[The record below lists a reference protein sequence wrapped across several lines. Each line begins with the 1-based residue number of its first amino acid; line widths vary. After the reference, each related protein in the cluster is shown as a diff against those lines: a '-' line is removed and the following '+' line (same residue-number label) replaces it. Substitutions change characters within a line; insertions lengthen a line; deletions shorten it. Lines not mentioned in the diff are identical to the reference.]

1 MRTFLTFI
9 PRSFLTRIFLTLIF
23 LSPSLWSG
31 LAFAQDPGMQAAQ
44 QAQMAAQLATQQ
56 ANDQMMQ
63 AAQQANNQAM
73 QNAQQATQSGP
84 QCYRCFAAM
93 PKFSVKAGK
102 YSRPLTIKM
111 RDASRGAVIYY
122 TTDGWTPTG
131 SSIRYRG
138 PISITSTT
146 SIQAIAISSLGGR
159 SRVATAV
166 YTLNGVPPATADVP
180 VSAGASTA
188 ALGADSSSSPNGS
201 LLLARGTAV
210 PLAFGTDVSS
220 KTADVGDKIALT
232 LAEDL
237 KAGNMIVARKGAP
250 ATAIV
255 TEVDKNGMGGMPGE
269 VFFEADS
276 MQVGNMTIKLH
287 GGAAKE
293 GQDKVG
299 KAIGLMFIPGA
310 PVGVFVHGKD
320 AEIKPGAVFTAF
332 VDADTLLPPAN

>member
-9 PRSFLTRIFLTLIF
+9 PRNF
-23 LSPSLWSG
+23 LSLVFSPLILG
-31 LAFAQDPGMQAAQ
+31 LHFLAPNIWPCAAFAQDPGMQAAQ

-73 QNAQQATQSGP
+73 QNAQLASQSTP

-93 PKFSVKAGK
+93 PKFSVKSGK
-102 YSRPLTIKM
+102 YSRPLTVKI

-122 TTDGWTPTG
+122 TTDGWTPTAA
-131 SSIRYRG
+131 SIRYRG
-138 PISITSTT
+138 PITVTSTT
-146 SIQAIAISSLGGR
+146 AIQAIAISSLGGR
-159 SRVATAV
+159 SRVAAAV
-166 YTLNGVPPATADVP
+166 YTLNGVPVAT
-180 VSAGASTA
+180 SALASTA
-188 ALGADSSSSPNGS
+188 APGADLASPSNGN
-201 LLLARGTAV
+201 LVLACGTAV
-210 PLAFGTDVSS
+210 PLAFGADVSS

-237 KAGNMIVARKGAP
+237 KAGNVIVAKKGAP
-250 ATAIV
+250 ASATV

-276 MQVGNMTIKLH
+276 LQAGNMTIKLH

-320 AEIKPGAVFTAF
+320 AVIQPGAVFTAF
-332 VDADTLLPPAN
+332 VDADTSLPPAN

>member
-9 PRSFLTRIFLTLIF
+9 PRSFLTLIF
-23 LSPSLWSG
+23 LVLIFLAPSLWSG

-44 QAQMAAQLATQQ
+44 QAQMAAQQATQQ

-73 QNAQQATQSGP
+73 QNAQQAAQSGP

-93 PKFSVKAGK
+93 PKFSVKSGK
-102 YSRPLTIKM
+102 YSGPLTIKM

-122 TTDGWTPTG
+122 TIDGWTPTG
-131 SSIRYRG
+131 ASIRYRG
-138 PISITSTT
+138 PITITSTT
-146 SIQAIAISSLGGR
+146 SLQAIAISSLGGR
-159 SRVATAV
+159 SRVTAAV
-166 YTLNGVPPATADVP
+166 YTLNGVPAVAANAP
-180 VSAGASTA
+180 VSAGASTT
-188 ALGADSSSSPNGS
+188 ALGADLSSPSNGN

-210 PLAFGTDVSS
+210 PLAFGADVNS

-237 KAGNMIVARKGAP
+237 KAGNVVVARKGTP
-250 ATAIV
+250 ATATV

-269 VFFEADS
+269 IFFEADS
-276 MQVGNMTIKLH
+276 LQAGGMTVKLH

-332 VDADTLLPPAN
+332 VDGDTLLPPAN

>member
-9 PRSFLTRIFLTLIF
+9 PCNFSSLIF
-23 LSPSLWSG
+23 LVLIFLAPSLWSC

-44 QAQMAAQLATQQ
+44 QAQMAAQIATQQ

-73 QNAQQATQSGP
+73 ENAQQAAQSGP

-93 PKFSVKAGK
+93 PKFSVKPGK
-102 YSRPLTIKM
+102 YSGPLTIKI

-122 TTDGWTPTG
+122 TTDGWTPTAA
-131 SSIRYRG
+131 SVRYRG
-138 PISITSTT
+138 PITITSTT
-146 SIQAIAISSLGGR
+146 SLQAIAISPVGGR

-166 YTLNGVPPATADVP
+166 YTLNGVPPALTDASAAAPSADL
-180 VSAGASTA
+180 SA
-188 ALGADSSSSPNGS
+188 SSNGN

-210 PLAFGTDVSS
+210 PLAFGADVSS

-237 KAGNMIVARKGAP
+237 KAGNVIVARKGAP
-250 ATAIV
+250 ATATV

-269 VFFEADS
+269 VLFEADS
-276 MQVGNMTIKLH
+276 LQIGNMSIKLH

-299 KAIGLMFIPGA
+299 KAIGLMFVPGV

>member
-9 PRSFLTRIFLTLIF
+9 PRSFISLIF
-23 LSPSLWSG
+23 LVPIFLAPSLWSC

-44 QAQMAAQLATQQ
+44 QAQMAAQIATQQ
-56 ANDQMMQ
+56 ANDQMTQ

-73 QNAQQATQSGP
+73 QNAQQAAQSGP

-93 PKFSVKAGK
+93 PKFSVKSGK
-102 YSRPLTIKM
+102 YSGPLTVKI

-131 SSIRYRG
+131 ASIRYRG
-138 PISITSTT
+138 PITITSTT
-146 SIQAIAISSLGGR
+146 SLQAIAISPVGGR
-159 SRVATAV
+159 SRVANVV
-166 YTLNGVPPATADVP
+166 YTLNGVLPTATDASAATGVSAATA
-180 VSAGASTA
+180 SAD
-188 ALGADSSSSPNGS
+188 LLSSSNGN

-210 PLAFGTDVSS
+210 PLAFGADVNS

-237 KAGNMIVARKGAP
+237 KAGNVIVARKGAP
-250 ATAIV
+250 ATATV

-299 KAIGLMFIPGA
+299 KAIGLMFVPGI

-320 AEIKPGAVFTAF
+320 AEIELGAVFTAF
-332 VDADTLLPPAN
+332 VDADTSLPPAN